1 VLRAGEL
8 PNSGGIPATVVVT
21 IDEEN
26 LRTRTGSGT
35 TSDGSRLSV
44 REVLALAGQ
53 AEIIPTVLAKS
64 GAVLTLG
71 RSRRIASRTQ
81 TLALIARDGGC
92 SFPGCAHPPEWCER
106 HHLRAWVEGGRTDL
120 DNLTL
125 LCRYHHHNFA
135 SRGWV
140 CRLNLDGL
148 PEWVPP
154 RHVDPDQRPLVNTR
168 IQAALTRYTRAA

>member
-1 VLRAGEL
+1 MRAG
-8 PNSGGIPATVVVT
+8 A
-21 IDEEN
+21 
-26 LRTRTGSGT
+26 RTP
-35 TSDGSRLSV
+35 RLSV
-44 REVLALAGQ
+44 REVLALADQ
-53 AEIIPTVLAKS
+53 AEVIPTVLSKS

-81 TLALIARDGGC
+81 TLALIARDRGC

-106 HHLRAWVEGGRTDL
+106 HHLRPWIDGGRTDL

-135 SRGWV
+135 ARGWV
-140 CRLNLDGL
+140 VRLNLDGL

-154 RHVDPDQRPLVNTR
+154 RHVDPTQTPLVNHR
-168 IQAALTRYTRAA
+168 IRAALGRYVTAA